1 MALKSLL
8 EGLDRGVID
17 LGYGEVGALGKF
29 RGVIAALS
37 CESRHMVACSQESF
51 HDGDAQVPSSSG
63 HGNSQGHFWRVCRL
77 AALRKIE
84 DVSSDLDASIGGW
97 MLEDRVLDSNGQI
110 VWDIPLFISFRK
122 MKVLSLWLSLS
133 LYAHTASLAGNSM
146 QEALSGSID
155 ATLLDE

>member
-1 MALKSLL
+1 
-8 EGLDRGVID
+8 
-17 LGYGEVGALGKF
+17 
-29 RGVIAALS
+29 
-37 CESRHMVACSQESF
+37 
-51 HDGDAQVPSSSG
+51 
-63 HGNSQGHFWRVCRL
+63 
-77 AALRKIE
+77 
-84 DVSSDLDASIGGW
+84 